1 MLGAAKHLLP
11 VWGLFAAPGFDCL
24 RLNHRTPLRVTQRSE
39 YNSLMRV
46 DEFYQSSKGDWEAL
60 SHLLDRSQRDMRG
73 MSESQ
78 VRDLAR
84 LYRAATSDLA
94 LAQRD
99 FPRNEVAVYLNQLV
113 ARAHAVVYRSE
124 PLALKRLWRFAAAGF
139 PRLFRETRTFTFIAA
154 VLFLIPAIAS
164 GIGTYVEPEMATLLL
179 PPEAH
184 RLIGIVED
192 KELWIDIP
200 VEKRPYASSFIMT
213 NNIRVSFL
221 AFASGLTAGLM
232 TVWVLFMNGLIIGTL
247 TGLTASHGIGFE
259 LWTFVIGHGVIEL
272 SVIFISGGSGL
283 MLGWAILRPGLLRR
297 RDALAQ
303 AARKA
308 VYLLLGAVPWL
319 VVAGTIE
326 GFISPN
332 EDIAIPVKWGVGI
345 VSGIFF
351 YGYLLL
357 AGREWKKRRI

>member
-1 MLGAAKHLLP
+1 
-11 VWGLFAAPGFDCL
+11 
-24 RLNHRTPLRVTQRSE
+24 
-39 YNSLMRV
+39 
-46 DEFYQSSKGDWEAL
+46 
-60 SHLLDRSQRDMRG
+60 MRG
-73 MSESQ
+73 LSETQ
-78 VRDLAR
+78 VRDISR

-94 LAQRD
+94 LAKRD
-99 FPRNEVAVYLNQLV
+99 FPRNEITVYLNQLV

-124 PLALKRLWRFAAAGF
+124 PLALKRIWRFALTGF
-139 PRLFRETRTFTFIAA
+139 PRLFRETWIFTLIAA
-154 VLFLIPAIAS
+154 VFFILPGIAS
-164 GIGTYVEPEMATLLL
+164 GVATYAKPELATALL
-179 PPEAH
+179 PPGAH

-200 VEKRPYASSFIMT
+200 VEERPYTASFIMR
-213 NNIRVSFL
+213 NNIQVSFV

-232 TVWVLFMNGLIIGTL
+232 TLWVLFFNGLLIGTL
-247 TGLTASHGIGFE
+247 TGLTAFHGIGWE
-259 LWTFVIGHGVIEL
+259 LWNFVIGHGVIEL
-272 SVIFISGGSGL
+272 SVIFMAGGSGL
-283 MLGWAILRPGLLRR
+283 MLGWAILRPGLMRR

-332 EDIAIPVKWGVGI
+332 EEIASPIKWTVGI
-345 VSGIFF
+345 VSGILL

-357 AGREWKKRRI
+357 AGREWKKKRN

>member
-1 MLGAAKHLLP
+1 M
-11 VWGLFAAPGFDCL
+11 
-24 RLNHRTPLRVTQRSE
+24 SE
-39 YNSLMRV
+39 YNSSMRV
-46 DEFYQSSKGDWEAL
+46 NEFYQSRKGDWETL
-60 SHLLDRSQRDMRG
+60 SHLLDQSQKDIGRL
-73 MSESQ
+73 SETQ

-84 LYRAATSDLA
+84 LYRATTSDLA

-99 FPRNEVAVYLNQLV
+99 FPRNEVTVYLNQLV

-124 PLALKRLWRFAAAGF
+124 PLAVRRLWHFAATGF
-139 PRLFRETRTFTFIAA
+139 PRLFRETSIFTFIAA
-154 VLFLIPAIAS
+154 LFFVLPAIVS
-164 GIGTYVEPEMATLLL
+164 GFVTYARPESATLLL

-184 RLIGIVED
+184 RLIGIVEN
-192 KELWIDIP
+192 KELWIDMP
-200 VEKRPYASSFIMT
+200 VEERPYISAFIMR
-213 NNIRVSFL
+213 NNIQVSFL
-221 AFASGLTAGLM
+221 AFASGLTAGLL
-232 TVWVLFMNGLIIGTL
+232 TLWVLFMNGLMIGTL
-247 TGLTASHGIGFE
+247 TGLTAFHGIGFE

-272 SVIFISGGSGL
+272 TIIFIAGGSGL
-283 MLGWAILRPGLLRR
+283 MLGWAILRPGLMRR

-332 EDIAIPVKWGVGI
+332 EIIPIPVKWLVGI
-345 VSGIFF
+345 GSGILL

-357 AGREWKKRRI
+357 AGRESRTIRSNSRSGT

>member
-1 MLGAAKHLLP
+1 
-11 VWGLFAAPGFDCL
+11 
-24 RLNHRTPLRVTQRSE
+24 
-39 YNSLMRV
+39 MRV
-46 DEFYQSSKGDWEAL
+46 DEFYQSRKNDWEAL
-60 SHLLDRSQRDMRG
+60 SHLLDLCQSDMRG
-73 MSESQ
+73 VSENQ
-78 VRDLAR
+78 VRDISR

-94 LAQRD
+94 LAKRD
-99 FPRNEVAVYLNQLV
+99 FPRNEVTVYLNQLV

-124 PLALKRLWRFAAAGF
+124 PLALKRLWNFAVRGF
-139 PRLFRETRTFTFIAA
+139 PRLFRETWVFTFVAA
-154 VLFLIPAIAS
+154 LFFILPAVAS
-164 GIGTYVEPEMATLLL
+164 GFATYAQPSLATSLL
-179 PPEAH
+179 PPGAH

-200 VEKRPYASSFIMT
+200 VEERPYTASFIMT

-232 TVWVLFMNGLIIGTL
+232 TLWVLFFNGLMIGTL
-247 TGLTASHGIGFE
+247 TGLTAFHGIGWE
-259 LWTFVIGHGVIEL
+259 LWNFVIGHGVIEL
-272 SVIFISGGSGL
+272 TIIFIAGGSGL
-283 MLGWAILRPGLLRR
+283 MLGWAILRPGLMRR
-297 RDALAQ
+297 RDALAH

-332 EDIAIPVKWGVGI
+332 NDIPSPIHWGVGI
-345 VSGIFF
+345 GSGILL

-357 AGREWKKRRI
+357 AGRERKKRR

>member
-1 MLGAAKHLLP
+1 MYN
-11 VWGLFAAPGFDCL
+11 L
-24 RLNHRTPLRVTQRSE
+24 R
-39 YNSLMRV
+39 MRV
-46 DEFYQSSKGDWEAL
+46 DEFYQSRKGDWESL
-60 SHLLDRSQRDMRG
+60 SHLLDESRKDFKSL
-73 MSESQ
+73 SEGQ

-99 FPRNEVAVYLNQLV
+99 FPRNEITAYLNQLV

-124 PLALKRLWRFAAAGF
+124 PLALKRIWRFALTGF
-139 PRLFRETRTFTFIAA
+139 PRLFRETRVFTFVAA
-154 VLFLIPAIAS
+154 LFFILPAIAS
-164 GIGTYVEPEMATLLL
+164 GFGTYLNPSLATSLL

-184 RLIGIVED
+184 RLISIVED

-200 VEKRPYASSFIMT
+200 VEERPYASSFIMT

-232 TVWVLFMNGLIIGTL
+232 TLWVLFFNGLMIGTL
-247 TGLTASHGIGFE
+247 TGLTAFHGIGFE

-272 SVIFISGGSGL
+272 SVIFMAGGSGL

-297 RDALAQ
+297 RDSLAQ

-326 GFISPN
+326 GFISPS
-332 EDIAIPVKWGVGI
+332 ETIAIPVKWTLGI
-345 VSGIFF
+345 ISGILL
-351 YGYLLL
+351 YSYLLL
-357 AGREWKKRRI
+357 AGRKRKKH